1 MAEGRREPIF
11 GLSSSGWRDDVSP
24 ASMDSVE
31 VVVDFA
37 GVAGAGAATG
47 GRSSEDDGSG
57 AIILDF
63 TDT

>member
-1 MAEGRREPIF
+1 MVAEGRREPIF

-24 ASMDSVE
+24 VSMDSVE

-37 GVAGAGAATG
+37 GVCEATG

-57 AIILDF
+57 AILLDF